1 MLIRNRKLNA
11 AFSAAACQ
19 HFPAIGR
26 LHAFPETVNGFT
38 AAGVGLKCTFHG
50 LKFLACINT
59 CNTGSFQSASRA
71 IPVVL
76 LKGRQR

>member
-1 MLIRNRKLNA
+1 
-11 AFSAAACQ
+11 
-19 HFPAIGR
+19 